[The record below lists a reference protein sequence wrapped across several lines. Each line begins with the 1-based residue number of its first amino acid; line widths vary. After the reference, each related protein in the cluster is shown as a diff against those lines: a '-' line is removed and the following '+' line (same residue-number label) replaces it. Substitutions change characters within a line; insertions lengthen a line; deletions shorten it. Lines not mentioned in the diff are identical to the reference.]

1 MINFPPRGIGARTI
15 ENLQTA
21 SNEQGITLWQAACN
35 AGAKAT
41 KIAAFVRLIEALR
54 NQVGQMPLS
63 EIIVGIL
70 KDSGLTEHYRTQ
82 KGDNQDRLDNLDE
95 LVNAAIEFKP
105 EDSNFET
112 LPENISDDPAFPI
125 LAFLSNAALESGEN
139 QAGAGEKA
147 VQLMTVHA
155 SKGLEFNAVFLTGME
170 EGRFPSEMSLAERG
184 GLEEERRLMYVAITR
199 ARNASTSPWRNN
211 ACCTD
216 KPNSASSPASSKKS
230 RPKYCTTCPSKTHL
244 RQLRQPAP
252 NRRVQ
257 RQNHRRLQT
266 AANLR
271 RLPHRPKRPPRQI
284 RHRRH
289 HRCRGQRRIRPTDHQ
304 LRQTGRKRAG
314 YQVCE
319 IGRDVEG
326 RWQRPSEN
334 GRSNFA
340 ETSAVIPSQAGIQK

>member
-1 MINFPPRGIGARTI
+1 I

-35 AGAKAT
+35 AGSKAT

-70 KDSGLTEHYRTQ
+70 KDSGLTEHYRTP

-170 EGRFPSEMSLAERG
+170 EGRFPSEMS
-184 GLEEERRLMYVAITR
+184 
-199 ARNASTSPWRNN
+199 
-211 ACCTD
+211 
-216 KPNSASSPASSKKS
+216 
-230 RPKYCTTCPSKTHL
+230 
-244 RQLRQPAP
+244 
-252 NRRVQ
+252 
-257 RQNHRRLQT
+257 
-266 AANLR
+266 
-271 RLPHRPKRPPRQI
+271 
-284 RHRRH
+284 
-289 HRCRGQRRIRPTDHQ
+289 
-304 LRQTGRKRAG
+304 
-314 YQVCE
+314 
-319 IGRDVEG
+319 
-326 RWQRPSEN
+326 
-334 GRSNFA
+334 
-340 ETSAVIPSQAGIQK
+340 